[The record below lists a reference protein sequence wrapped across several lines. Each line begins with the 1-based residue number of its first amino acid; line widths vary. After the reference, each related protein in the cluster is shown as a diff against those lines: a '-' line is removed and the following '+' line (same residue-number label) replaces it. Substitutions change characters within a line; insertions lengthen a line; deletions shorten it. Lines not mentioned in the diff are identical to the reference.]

1 MALAPSLASVSDLE
15 TFMRTTFDT
24 DAKKDQAELVL
35 QVVSAW
41 ARTEGGKQ
49 WNTTDLLPPDDVVGV
64 VLSAARR
71 ELTNPDRVISEA
83 MGPLSVTWAKP
94 PDAFF
99 TPGEL
104 AILRRKSSGGLFTI
118 STHRE
123 EKGWGTGYLYMRGD
137 ISDEP
142 FPVTNYGEPDWEGTY
157 HP

>member
-1 MALAPSLASVSDLE
+1 MSLAPSLVEVSDLE
-15 TFMRTTFDT
+15 TFMRITFDT
-24 DAKKDQAELVL
+24 DSKRDQAELVL

-41 ARTEGGKQ
+41 ARTVGGKNWDTQ
-49 WNTTDLLPPDDVVGV
+49 NPAPDDVVGV

-71 ELTNPDRVISEA
+71 ELTNPDRVITES

-94 PDAFF
+94 PEQFF
-99 TPGEL
+99 TAGEL
-104 AILRRKSSGGLFTI
+104 AILRKKSASGLYTV

-137 ISDEP
+137 VSVEP
-142 FPVTNYGEPDWEGTY
+142 MPVTNYGEPDWEGTY